1 MHQEAGRSETKWMP
15 SNGSPITSGLI
26 TDPFSLDE
34 MENEDDDALP
44 LINIVTGVV
53 MTPAH
58 VQCILQ
64 CYELGKTQM
73 KEFVEERLNSSE
85 ALFWDA
91 IPSLKIKT
99 FESLSK

>member
-1 MHQEAGRSETKWMP
+1 M
-15 SNGSPITSGLI
+15 

-53 MTPAH
+53 MPTAH
-58 VQCILQ
+58 VQRILQ
-64 CYELGKTQM
+64 CYELGKTQVE
-73 KEFVEERLNSSE
+73 EFVEERVNSSE
-85 ALFWDA
+85 TLFWDA

-99 FESLSK
+99 FESQRTRKQG